1 MNNIT
6 ATLIETLNNY
16 TTGSI
21 GELDDNKLENDNDNL
36 LYLITPLA
44 LVSKQNKHHHNN
56 QDSSPVTLPSE
67 WPRLARLLLLTILS
81 VIGSV
86 GNVFLISSV
95 MIEDNLKKA
104 GTSFIQLQVFLAFTF
119 LP

>member
-6 ATLIETLNNY
+6 AALIETLNNY

-21 GELDDNKLENDNDNL
+21 VELDGDNKLENDDNL

-44 LVSKQNKHHHNN
+44 LVSKKNHHNS
-56 QDSSPVTLPSE
+56 QDVSPVTLSEE

-104 GTSFIQLQVFLAFTF
+104 GASPLKFSIDFIEF
-119 LP
+119 P